1 MRRLRV
7 RTSLLAEFAA
17 VSFVAL
23 AVLGV
28 VLAQTFL
35 RTMHEEERSR
45 ATEIATL
52 TAKADVRPRIPV
64 EDLDAVLGNGEET
77 ALDAKL
83 HAVSARDG
91 VARVTLWSRNGE
103 VLYSTEA
110 ALAGTS
116 AEEPALVRDAA
127 EGNTSTVVS
136 RKTPAG
142 TTAAA
147 DLLQVYLPLKTASGL
162 TQGVLEV
169 DFDYASIVAATRKD
183 QQTVLAVLGGSLV
196 LIYLFMLATV
206 ARSSRTHHRQARQT
220 EHQAV
225 HDALTGLHNRAYF
238 RDRVEQAISEGKVS
252 GERACLMLID
262 LDRFKEVNDTLG
274 HHNGDQLLRQIAKR
288 LQTELRESDTV
299 ARLGGDEFAVLLTN
313 VADVTQVV
321 RTAERILSC
330 LKQPLFFMG
339 LTLDVGASIG
349 VSMFPDHARGVD
361 ALLQRADVAMY
372 AAKETQTGYEFYNP
386 DRDQNS
392 LRRLALGSELSNA
405 IQNKEVVLYYQPKA
419 DMRTGKIIGVEAL
432 ARWQHAYR
440 GIVGP
445 DEFIP
450 LAEQTQLIRPLTMNL
465 LDEAIRQISVWDK
478 RGINLKVAVNLSS
491 RSLLDLQ
498 LPDQVTRLLQK
509 WQVEAT
515 SLELE
520 ITESTIMADARRA
533 LAVLSTLNSMGVGLA
548 IDDFGTGFSSLSY
561 LKRLPVREMKMDKSF
576 VMKMAVD
583 ENDAAIVR
591 STIELGHN
599 LGLRVVAEGVEN
611 EGIWQQLT
619 ALGCDLAQGYYLT
632 RPVPADELEE
642 WLRDYNASRFPTLR
656 HQPAPPDEWGRT
668 LLEDQPAG
676 YLAGPSLGTLSNE

>member
-1 MRRLRV
+1 MRRLRA

-23 AVLGV
+23 VMLGL

-35 RTMHEEERSR
+35 RTTKGEERDQ
-45 ATEIATL
+45 AIQVATL
-52 TAKADVRPRIPV
+52 TARADVRPRIPV
-64 EDLDAVLGNGEET
+64 DVDTTLGHSEREVLDERLEVLEERQGVAGVTVWDRGGDVVYSSTGAPATRVDDPPHVKKALSGEPATVIGHET
-77 ALDAKL
+77 AL
-83 HAVSARDG
+83 
-91 VARVTLWSRNGE
+91 
-103 VLYSTEA
+103 
-110 ALAGTS
+110 
-116 AEEPALVRDAA
+116 
-127 EGNTSTVVS
+127 
-136 RKTPAG
+136 G
-142 TTAAA
+142 TTSPAE
-147 DLLQVYLPLKTASGL
+147 LVQVYLPLKSPE
-162 TQGVLEV
+162 GVTVGAVEV
-169 DFDYASIVAATRKD
+169 DFVYERVVVGNKEHQRTILG
-183 QQTVLAVLGGSLV
+183 VLAASLAAIYVL
-196 LIYLFMLATV
+196 MLATV
-206 ARSSRTHHRQARQT
+206 ARSSRTHLRQARQT

-238 RDRVEQAISEGKVS
+238 RERVEQAISEGKVS

-321 RTAERILSC
+321 RTCERILSC

-478 RGINLKVAVNLSS
+478 RGFNLKVAVNLSS

-509 WQVEAT
+509 WGVEAT

-561 LKRLPVREMKMDKSF
+561 LKRLPVKEMKMDKSF
-576 VMKMAVD
+576 VMKMASD

-611 EGIWQQLT
+611 EGIWKQLST
-619 ALGCDLAQGYYLT
+619 LGCDLAQGYYLT
-632 RPVPADELEE
+632 RPVPANELEE
-642 WLRDYNASRFPTLR
+642 WLQDYNAARFPSHAR
-656 HQPAPPDEWGRT
+656 PSQPPPPDEWERK

-676 YLAGPSLGTLSNE
+676 YFAGPSFGTASSE

>member
-1 MRRLRV
+1 MRRLRA
-7 RTSLLAEFAA
+7 RTSLLTEFAA

-23 AVLGV
+23 AVLGIV
-28 VLAQTFL
+28 VAQTFL
-35 RTMHEEERSR
+35 RTARHDERSK
-45 ATEIATL
+45 AAEVATL
-52 TAKADVRPRIPV
+52 TARADIRPRVPVDDLDGSSGHGDRSLDEKLDALEGRAGVEGVTVWDRDAEVVYSMQGAPATRV
-64 EDLDAVLGNGEET
+64 EDSPLVKKALGGATATAVGRET
-77 ALDAKL
+77 PL
-83 HAVSARDG
+83 
-91 VARVTLWSRNGE
+91 
-103 VLYSTEA
+103 
-110 ALAGTS
+110 
-116 AEEPALVRDAA
+116 
-127 EGNTSTVVS
+127 
-136 RKTPAG
+136 G
-142 TTAAA
+142 TTSPS
-147 DLLQVYLPLKTASGL
+147 DLLQVYLPLKSSEGAVVGAI
-162 TQGVLEV
+162 EV
-169 DFDYASIVAATRKD
+169 DFEYDHLVASQAESQK
-183 QQTVLAVLGGSLV
+183 TVLGVLAGSLTV
-196 LIYLFMLATV
+196 IYLLLLATV
-206 ARSSRTHHRQARQT
+206 ARSSRTHHRQARET

-238 RDRVEQAISEGKVS
+238 RERVEQAISEGKQS

-321 RTAERILSC
+321 RTCERILSC

-478 RGINLKVAVNLSS
+478 RGYKLKVAVNLSS

-509 WQVEAT
+509 WGVEAT

-561 LKRLPVREMKMDKSF
+561 LKRLPVKEMKMDKSF
-576 VMKMAVD
+576 VMKMASD

-611 EGIWQQLT
+611 EGIWHQLT
-619 ALGCDLAQGYYLT
+619 TLGCDLAQGYYLT
-632 RPVPADELEE
+632 RPVPANELEE
-642 WLRDYNASRFPTLR
+642 WLEDYNAERFPTAR
-656 HQPAPPDEWGRT
+656 RQPAPPDEWERQ
-668 LLEDQPAG
+668 LLGDQPAG
-676 YLAGPSLGTLSNE
+676 YLAGPSLGSASSE

>member
-1 MRRLRV
+1 MRRLRA
-7 RTSLLAEFAA
+7 RTSLLAEFAV
-17 VSFVAL
+17 VSFLAL
-23 AVLGV
+23 VLLGA

-35 RTMHEEERSR
+35 RTTKQEERDQ
-45 ATEIATL
+45 ATQIATL
-52 TAKADVRPRIPV
+52 TARADVRPRIPV
-64 EDLDAVLGNGEET
+64 GDGETTLGHAERADLDQKLDVLQAREGVEGVTVWDEDADVVYSTAGAPATRVEDSPHVRT
-77 ALDAKL
+77 AL
-83 HAVSARDG
+83 SG
-91 VARVTLWSRNGE
+91 G
-103 VLYSTEA
+103 TE
-110 ALAGTS
+110 
-116 AEEPALVRDAA
+116 
-127 EGNTSTVVS
+127 TVVGHE
-136 RKTPAG
+136 TGLG
-142 TTAAA
+142 TTSPAE
-147 DLLQVYLPLKTASGL
+147 LVQVYLPLKSEAGMTVGA
-162 TQGVLEV
+162 VEV
-169 DFDYASIVAATRKD
+169 DFAYDHLVVGHKQREKIV
-183 QQTVLAVLGGSLV
+183 LGVLGGSLV
-196 LIYLFMLATV
+196 AIYLLLLVTV
-206 ARSSRTHHRQARQT
+206 ARSSRTHHRQARET

-238 RDRVEQAISEGKVS
+238 RDRVEQAIGEGKVS

-321 RTAERILSC
+321 RTCERILSC

-440 GIVGP
+440 GVVGP

-478 RGINLKVAVNLSS
+478 RGFNLKVAVNLSS

-498 LPDQVTRLLQK
+498 LPDQVARLLQK
-509 WQVEAT
+509 WNVEAT

-561 LKRLPVREMKMDKSF
+561 LKRLPVKEMKMDKSF
-576 VMKMAVD
+576 VMKMASD

-611 EGIWQQLT
+611 EGIWQQLSM
-619 ALGCDLAQGYYLT
+619 LGCDLAQGYYLT
-632 RPVPADELEE
+632 RPVPPNELEE
-642 WLRDYNASRFPTLR
+642 WLQDYNAARFPAATRL
-656 HQPAPPDEWGRT
+656 QPPPPDEWERK

-676 YLAGPSLGTLSNE
+676 YFAGPSFGSASSE

>member
-1 MRRLRV
+1 L
-7 RTSLLAEFAA
+7 TEFAA
-17 VSFVAL
+17 VGFVAL
-23 AVLGV
+23 VLLGV

-35 RTMHEEERSR
+35 RTMKDGEATR
-45 ATEIATL
+45 AVEVATL
-52 TAKADVRPRIPV
+52 TARADVRPRIPV
-64 EDLDAVLGNGEET
+64 DDLESLGHGQRAE
-77 ALDAKL
+77 LDAKL
-83 HAVSARDG
+83 RQSEGRDG
-91 VARVTLWSRNGE
+91 VSGVTVWSRGAE
-103 VLYSTEA
+103 PLFSTSPVD
-110 ALAGTS
+110 AL
-116 AEEPALVRDAA
+116 
-127 EGNTSTVVS
+127 
-136 RKTPAG
+136 PAG
-142 TTAAA
+142 GAPHLKEALGGRSGAFHTDG
-147 DLLQVYLPLKTASGL
+147 DLRVYLPLKSEDGTIVGAL
-162 TQGVLEV
+162 QV
-169 DFDYASIVAATRKD
+169 DFRYDDLTGAAAEGQK
-183 QQTVLAVLGGSLV
+183 TVLFVLAGSLV
-196 LIYLFMLATV
+196 VIYLIMLATV
-206 ARSSRTHHRQARQT
+206 ARSSRTHHRQARET

-238 RDRVEQAISEGKVS
+238 RDRVEQAISEGKVN

-299 ARLGGDEFAVLLTN
+299 ARLGGDEFAVLLTS

-321 RTAERILSC
+321 RTCERILSC

-405 IQNKEVVLYYQPKA
+405 IQNKEVILYYQPKA

-440 GIVGP
+440 GLVGP

-478 RGINLKVAVNLSS
+478 RGFALKVAVNLSS

-509 WQVEAT
+509 WGVEAT

-561 LKRLPVREMKMDKSF
+561 LKRLPVKEMKMDKSF

-599 LGLRVVAEGVEN
+599 LGLRVVAEGVES

-619 ALGCDLAQGYYLT
+619 ALGCDLAQGYFLT
-632 RPVPADELEE
+632 KPIPPDDLEE
-642 WLRDYNASRFPTLR
+642 WLRDYNAARFPAAR
-656 HQPAPPDEWGRT
+656 QQPPPPDEWERSLFGG
-668 LLEDQPAG
+668 QPAG
-676 YLAGPSLGTLSNE
+676 NLAGPSFGTMSKE

>member
-1 MRRLRV
+1 M
-7 RTSLLAEFAA
+7 LAEFAA
-17 VSFVAL
+17 VSFAAL
-23 AVLGV
+23 VLLGL

-35 RTMHEEERSR
+35 RTMKAEERSQ
-45 ATEIATL
+45 ATEVATL
-52 TAKADVRPRIPV
+52 TARADVRPRIPV
-64 EDLDAVLGNGEET
+64 EDVEGSLGNAEEA
-77 ALDAKL
+77 ALDERLGSLAE
-83 HAVSARDG
+83 REG
-91 VARVTLWSRNGE
+91 VTGVTVWSRSSE
-103 VLYSTEA
+103 PLYSTGAPADRPSELVKT
-110 ALAGTS
+110 ALGGDS
-116 AEEPALVRDAA
+116 A
-127 EGNTSTVVS
+127 
-136 RKTPAG
+136 
-142 TTAAA
+142 TTRT
-147 DLLQVYLPLKTASGL
+147 DEVLQVYLPLKTPE
-162 TQGVLEV
+162 GVTAGAVEV
-169 DFDYASIVAATRKD
+169 DFAYPALAAGAAED
-183 QQTVLAVLGGSLV
+183 QRMVLFVLGGSLAA
-196 LIYLFMLATV
+196 IYVVILATV
-206 ARSSRTHHRQARQT
+206 ARSSRTHHRQARET

-238 RDRVEQAISEGKVS
+238 RERVEQAISEGKVS

-321 RTAERILSC
+321 RTCERILSC

-405 IQNKEVVLYYQPKA
+405 IQNKEVILYYQPKA

-450 LAEQTQLIRPLTMNL
+450 LAEQTQLIKPLTMNL

-478 RGINLKVAVNLSS
+478 RGFNLKVAVNLSS

-498 LPDQVTRLLQK
+498 LPDQVAQLLQK
-509 WQVEAT
+509 WGVEAT

-561 LKRLPVREMKMDKSF
+561 LKRLPVKEMKMDKSF

-599 LGLRVVAEGVEN
+599 LGLRVVAEGVET

-619 ALGCDLAQGYYLT
+619 ALGCDLAQGYFLT

-642 WLRDYNASRFPTLR
+642 WLRDYNAARFPSVLQ
-656 HQPAPPDEWGRT
+656 QPAPPDEWERS
-668 LLEDQPAG
+668 LLGDQPAG
-676 YLAGPSLGTLSNE
+676 NLAGPSFGSMSKE

>member
-1 MRRLRV
+1 MRRLRA

-23 AVLGV
+23 ALLGG

-35 RTMHEEERSR
+35 RTMR
-45 ATEIATL
+45 AEARHRALDVATL
-52 TAKADVRPRIPV
+52 TAKADVRPRIPL
-64 EDLDAVLGNGEET
+64 EDLDAVLTKGEEA
-77 ALDAKL
+77 ALDTKL
-83 HAVSARDG
+83 RAVAARDG
-91 VARVTLWSRNGE
+91 VSGVTLWGRTGE

-110 ALAGTS
+110 SLAG
-116 AEEPALVRDAA
+116 AAA
-127 EGNTSTVVS
+127 EDPDLVDEALDGRATTAVS
-136 RKTPAG
+136 RRTPAG
-142 TTAAA
+142 VTAAN
-147 DLLQVYLPLKTASGL
+147 DLLQVYLPLKSASGV
-162 TQGVLEV
+162 TTAALEV
-169 DFDYASIVAATRKD
+169 DFDYASVAAAGHRD
-183 QQTVLAVLGGSLV
+183 QRTALAVLVGSLV
-196 LIYLFMLATV
+196 VIYLFMLATV
-206 ARSSRTHHRQARQT
+206 ARSSRTHHRQARET

-238 RDRVEQAISEGKVS
+238 RERVEQAISEGKVS

-419 DMRTGKIIGVEAL
+419 DMRTGQIIGVEGL

-440 GIVGP
+440 GVVGP

-465 LDEAIRQISVWDK
+465 LDEAIHQISLWEK
-478 RGINLKVAVNLSS
+478 RGTKLKVAVNLSS

-498 LPDQVTRLLQK
+498 LPDQVARLLQK

-642 WLRDYNASRFPTLR
+642 WLREYNATRFPAMR
-656 HQPAPPDEWGRT
+656 QEPAPPDEWGRA

-676 YLAGPSLGTLSNE
+676 YLAGPSLGTLSAE

>member
-1 MRRLRV
+1 M
-7 RTSLLAEFAA
+7 LAEFA
-17 VSFVAL
+17 VVGFLAL
-23 AVLGV
+23 TLLGV

-35 RTMHEEERSR
+35 RTMKQEERSY
-45 ATEIATL
+45 ATEVATL
-52 TAKADVRPRIPV
+52 TARADVRPRV
-64 EDLDAVLGNGEET
+64 ELEDVTGSLGGAERAALDEKLDAVSRDAVAGVTMWNRNAEVVYSMDGAPATRVQDSPLVKS
-77 ALDAKL
+77 ALD
-83 HAVSARDG
+83 
-91 VARVTLWSRNGE
+91 GE
-103 VLYSTEA
+103 ISTAIGRE
-110 ALAGTS
+110 
-116 AEEPALVRDAA
+116 
-127 EGNTSTVVS
+127 
-136 RKTPAG
+136 TPLG
-142 TTAAA
+142 TTSPG
-147 DLLQVYLPLKTASGL
+147 DLLQVYLPLKSSDGTTVGA
-162 TQGVLEV
+162 LEV
-169 DFDYASIVAATRKD
+169 DFAYDDLVGAHKS
-183 QQTVLAVLGGSLV
+183 QQKTTLAILAGSLAA
-196 LIYLFMLATV
+196 IYLLMLATV
-206 ARSSRTHHRQARQT
+206 ARSSRTHHRQARET

-238 RDRVEQAISEGKVS
+238 RERVETAIGEGKVS

-321 RTAERILSC
+321 RTCERILSC

-419 DMRTGKIIGVEAL
+419 DMRTGKIIGVEGL
-432 ARWQHAYR
+432 ARWRHAYR

-465 LDEAIRQISVWDK
+465 LDEAIRQISLWDK
-478 RGINLKVAVNLSS
+478 RGFKLKVAVNLSS

-498 LPDQVTRLLQK
+498 LPDQVARLLQK
-509 WQVEAT
+509 WGVEAT

-561 LKRLPVREMKMDKSF
+561 LKRLPVKEMKMDKSF
-576 VMKMAVD
+576 VMKMASD

-611 EGIWQQLT
+611 EDIWQRLT

-632 RPVPADELEE
+632 RPVPAEELEE
-642 WLRDYNASRFPTLR
+642 WLQDYNASHFPSAR
-656 HQPAPPDEWGRT
+656 PMPEPPEDWERK

-676 YLAGPSLGTLSNE
+676 YFAGPSFGSASSE

>member
-1 MRRLRV
+1 MRRLKA
-7 RTSLLAEFAA
+7 RTSLLAEFAT
-17 VSFVAL
+17 VSFVVLVAL
-23 AVLGV
+23 GIL
-28 VLAQTFL
+28 LSQSFNHTI
-35 RTMHEEERSR
+35 
-45 ATEIATL
+45 ATEKRDRALQVAML
-52 TAKADVRPRIPV
+52 TVRADIRPKMPN
-64 EDLDAVLGNGEET
+64 EGLDGPLAGHERN
-77 ALDAKL
+77 ALDVKL
-83 HAVSARDG
+83 GAILERNEVSG
-91 VARVTLWSRNGE
+91 LTLWSSGFTA
-103 VLYSTEA
+103 VYSTDRA
-110 ALAGTS
+110 ALGREIPTSEPVRKALDGETVSLLPDSAPEGSGLSDALRVFVPLKS
-116 AEEPALVRDAA
+116 AE
-127 EGNTSTVVS
+127 
-136 RKTPAG
+136 
-142 TTAAA
+142 
-147 DLLQVYLPLKTASGL
+147 
-162 TQGVLEV
+162 GVTIGALEV
-169 DFDYASIVAATRKD
+169 GFDYKPVAFAVRQD
-183 QQTVLAVLGGSLV
+183 QRMGMLILGGALAFC
-196 LIYLFMLATV
+196 YLLMLATV
-206 ARSSRTHHRQARQT
+206 ARLSRTHHRQARQT

-238 RDRVEQAISEGKVS
+238 RDRVETAISEGKVS

-288 LQTELRESDTV
+288 LATELRESDTV

-405 IQNKEVVLYYQPKA
+405 IQNKEVILYYQPKA

-440 GIVGP
+440 GLVQP

-465 LDEAIRQISVWDK
+465 LDEALRQVSEWNE
-478 RGINLKVAVNLSS
+478 RGIHLKVAVNLSS

-498 LPDQVTRLLQK
+498 LPDQVARLLQK
-509 WQVEAT
+509 WGVEAT

-561 LKRLPVREMKMDKSF
+561 LKRLPVKEMKMDKSF

-599 LGLRVVAEGVEN
+599 LGLRVVAEGVET

-619 ALGCDLAQGYYLT
+619 ALGCDLAQGYFLT
-632 RPVPADELEE
+632 KPVPAEELVE
-642 WLRDYNASRFPTLR
+642 WLHDYNAARFPTSS
-656 HQPAPPDEWGRT
+656 QPPLPTDDWGRE
-668 LLEDQPAG
+668 LLGDQPAG
-676 YLAGPSLGTLSNE
+676 YLAGPSFGTLSKE